1 MLKPTNTNEE
11 ETMNKLL
18 LKNVRLEEAF
28 EHENE
33 RIVATRTAI
42 YDVLIVDGYVQQ
54 IDKNIVV
61 DGDVEIVDAQKQLL
75 VPSFREMHI
84 HIDKTYFGGEWQAS
98 RPITKGILT
107 RIEEEQTLLPKQL
120 PTAAYRA
127 EEMVKWL
134 ISQGHT
140 HIRSHCNV
148 DPQIGTKHIEITK
161 QVLET
166 YQDQITYDIVA
177 FPQHGLLRSNVE
189 GLIREAMA
197 MGATLVGGVDPSIVD
212 RNIEKSLQTTM
223 AIAQD
228 YQAGIDIHIHTAN
241 TLGEFE
247 FYKLIELTKQA
258 KKEGQVT
265 ISHAMALAD
274 LEQSRL
280 ENLVQAMAAVQMDVT
295 TTVPTDINRS
305 TIPIPYLYNNG
316 VKVSVGHDSLT
327 DHWSPY
333 GTGNTIMKLNVMA
346 ERFRFIDEYSL
357 SRAWKYASG
366 GITPLNDAG
375 ERVWPQVGDKAN
387 MLLVDGISTAHVVA
401 RRCPITTVISQG
413 HIIHQQEVGEL
424 KGEYR

>member
-1 MLKPTNTNEE
+1 MST
-11 ETMNKLL
+11 LL

-28 EHENE
+28 EHDNE
-33 RIVATRTAI
+33 HIVATRTAI
-42 YDVLIVDGYVQQ
+42 YDVLIEDGQVKKV
-54 IDKNIVV
+54 DKNIVV
-61 DGDVEIVDAQKQLL
+61 SEDVEVLDAQHQLL

-84 HIDKTYFGGEWQAS
+84 HIDKTYFGGEWQAP

-134 ISQGHT
+134 IAQGHT
-140 HIRSHCNV
+140 HIRSHCNI

-161 QVLET
+161 QVLEK
-166 YQDQITYDIVA
+166 YKEQITYDIVA

-189 GLIREAMA
+189 GLIREAMT

-223 AIAQD
+223 QIAQD
-228 YQAGIDIHIHTAN
+228 YNTGIDIHIHTAN

-247 FYKLIELTKQA
+247 FYKLIDLTKQA

-274 LEQSRL
+274 LAQPQL
-280 ENLVQAMAAVQMDVT
+280 ENLVHAMASVQMDVT
-295 TTVPTDINRS
+295 TTVPIGINRS
-305 TIPIPYLYNNG
+305 TIPIPYLYEKG

-333 GTGNTIMKLNVMA
+333 GTGNTITKLNVMA
-346 ERFRFIDEYSL
+346 ERFRFMDEYSL

-366 GITPLNDAG
+366 GITPLNDEG
-375 ERVWPQVGDKAN
+375 ERVWPKAGDVAN
-387 MLLVDGISTAHVVA
+387 MLLVDGVSTAHVVA
-401 RRCPITTVISQG
+401 RRCPISTVISQG
-413 HIIHQQEVGEL
+413 KIIHQQEVGEL

>member
-1 MLKPTNTNEE
+1 
-11 ETMNKLL
+11 MNKLL

-28 EHENE
+28 EQENE

-84 HIDKTYFGGEWQAS
+84 HIDKTYFGGGWQAP

-107 RIEEEQTLLPKQL
+107 RIEEEKTLLPKQL

-161 QVLET
+161 QVLEK

-305 TIPIPYLYNNG
+305 TIPIPYLYNND
-316 VKVSVGHDSLT
+316 VKVSIGHDSLT

-366 GITPLNDAG
+366 GITPLNDVG

-387 MLLVDGISTAHVVA
+387 MLLIDGISTAHVVA
-401 RRCPITTVISQG
+401 RRCPISTVISQG

>member
-1 MLKPTNTNEE
+1 
-11 ETMNKLL
+11 
-18 LKNVRLEEAF
+18 
-28 EHENE
+28 
-33 RIVATRTAI
+33 
-42 YDVLIVDGYVQQ
+42 
-54 IDKNIVV
+54 
-61 DGDVEIVDAQKQLL
+61 
-75 VPSFREMHI
+75 
-84 HIDKTYFGGEWQAS
+84 
-98 RPITKGILT
+98 
-107 RIEEEQTLLPKQL
+107 
-120 PTAAYRA
+120 
-127 EEMVKWL
+127 
-134 ISQGHT
+134 
-140 HIRSHCNV
+140 
-148 DPQIGTKHIEITK
+148 
-161 QVLET
+161 
-166 YQDQITYDIVA
+166 
-177 FPQHGLLRSNVE
+177 
-189 GLIREAMA
+189 

-212 RNIEKSLQTTM
+212 RNIEKSLQTTIG
-223 AIAQD
+223 IAQD
-228 YQAGIDIHIHTAN
+228 YNAGIDIHIHTAN

-280 ENLVQAMAAVQMDVT
+280 ENLVQAMAEVQMDVT
-295 TTVPTDINRS
+295 TTVPIDLNRS

-387 MLLVDGISTAHVVA
+387 MLLVDGVSTAHVIA
-401 RRCPITTVISQG
+401 RRCPITTVISRG
-413 HIIHQQEVGEL
+413 KMIHQQDVGEL
-424 KGEYR
+424 KGEFR

>member
-1 MLKPTNTNEE
+1 MST
-11 ETMNKLL
+11 LL

-33 RIVATRTAI
+33 HIVATRTAI
-42 YDVLIVDGYVQQ
+42 YDVLIEDGRVKEVG
-54 IDKNIVV
+54 KNILVTEN
-61 DGDVEIVDAQKQLL
+61 VEVLDAQQQLL

-84 HIDKTYFGGEWQAS
+84 HIDKTYFGGEWQAP

-134 ISQGHT
+134 IAQGHT

-161 QVLET
+161 QVLEK
-166 YQDQITYDIVA
+166 YKDQITYDIVA

-189 GLIREAMA
+189 GLIREAMT

-223 AIAQD
+223 QIAQD
-228 YQAGIDIHIHTAN
+228 YNTGIDIHIHTVN

-247 FYKLIELTKQA
+247 FYKLIDLTKQA

-274 LEQSRL
+274 LAQPQL

-295 TTVPTDINRS
+295 TTVPIGINRS
-305 TIPIPYLYNNG
+305 TIPIPYLYDKG

-333 GTGNTIMKLNVMA
+333 GTGNTITKLNVMA
-346 ERFRFIDEYSL
+346 ERFRFMDEYAL

-366 GITPLNDAG
+366 GITPLNDEG
-375 ERVWPQVGDKAN
+375 ERVWPKVGDVAN
-387 MLLVDGISTAHVVA
+387 MLLVDGVSTAHVVA
-401 RRCPITTVISQG
+401 RRCPISTVISQG
-413 HIIHQQEVGEL
+413 NIIHQQEVGEL
-424 KGEYR
+424 KGEFR

>member
-1 MLKPTNTNEE
+1 M
-11 ETMNKLL
+11 
-18 LKNVRLEEAF
+18 
-28 EHENE
+28 
-33 RIVATRTAI
+33 
-42 YDVLIVDGYVQQ
+42 
-54 IDKNIVV
+54 
-61 DGDVEIVDAQKQLL
+61 
-75 VPSFREMHI
+75 
-84 HIDKTYFGGEWQAS
+84 
-98 RPITKGILT
+98 
-107 RIEEEQTLLPKQL
+107 

-161 QVLET
+161 QVLAN

-223 AIAQD
+223 GIAQD
-228 YQAGIDIHIHTAN
+228 YNAGIDIHIHTAN

-280 ENLVQAMAAVQMDVT
+280 ENLVQAMAEVQMDVT
-295 TTVPTDINRS
+295 TTVPIDLNRS

-387 MLLVDGISTAHVVA
+387 MLLVDGVSTAHVIA
-401 RRCPITTVISQG
+401 RRCPITTVISRG
-413 HIIHQQEVGEL
+413 KMIHQQDVGEL
-424 KGEYR
+424 KGELR

>member
-1 MLKPTNTNEE
+1 MS
-11 ETMNKLL
+11 KLL

-28 EHENE
+28 EHEE
-33 RIVATRTAI
+33 QHIVATRTAI
-42 YDVLIVDGYVQQ
+42 YDVLIEDGHVKQVE
-54 IDKNIVV
+54 KNIVV
-61 DGDVEIVDAQKQLL
+61 GGDVAVLDAQKQLL

-84 HIDKTYFGGEWQAS
+84 HIDKTYFGGEWQAP

-107 RIEEEQTLLPKQL
+107 RIEEEMTLLPKQL

-134 ISQGHT
+134 IAQGHT

-161 QVLET
+161 QVLEK

-189 GLIREAMA
+189 ELIREAMT

-223 AIAQD
+223 GIARD
-228 YQAGIDIHIHTAN
+228 FNAGIDIHIHTAN

-247 FYKLIELTKQA
+247 FYKLIDLTKQA
-258 KKEGQVT
+258 NKEGQVT

-274 LEQSRL
+274 LEKSRL
-280 ENLVQAMAAVQMDVT
+280 EDLVQAMAAVQLDVT
-295 TTVPTDINRS
+295 TTVPTDFNRP
-305 TIPIPYLYNNG
+305 TIPIPYLYEKG

-333 GTGNTIMKLNVMA
+333 GTGNTITKLNVMA
-346 ERFRFIDEYSL
+346 GRFRFIDEYSL
-357 SRAWKYASG
+357 SRTWKYASG

-375 ERVWPQVGDKAN
+375 ERVWPKVGDAAN
-387 MLLVDGISTAHVVA
+387 MLLVDGVSTAHVVA
-401 RRCPITTVISQG
+401 RRCPISTVISKG
-413 HIIHQQEVGEL
+413 KIIHQQEIGEL
-424 KGEYR
+424 KGEFR

>member
-1 MLKPTNTNEE
+1 MST
-11 ETMNKLL
+11 LL

-28 EHENE
+28 EHDNE
-33 RIVATRTAI
+33 HIVATRTAI
-42 YDVLIVDGYVQQ
+42 YDVLIEDGQVKKV
-54 IDKNIVV
+54 DKNIVV
-61 DGDVEIVDAQKQLL
+61 SEDVKVLDAQHQLL

-84 HIDKTYFGGEWQAS
+84 HIDKTYFGGEWQAP

-134 ISQGHT
+134 IAQGHT

-161 QVLET
+161 QVLEK
-166 YQDQITYDIVA
+166 YKEQITYDIVA

-189 GLIREAMA
+189 GLIREAMT

-223 AIAQD
+223 QIAQD
-228 YQAGIDIHIHTAN
+228 YNTGIDIHIHTAN

-247 FYKLIELTKQA
+247 FYKLIDLTKQA

-274 LEQSRL
+274 LAQPQL
-280 ENLVQAMAAVQMDVT
+280 ENLVHAMASVQMDVT
-295 TTVPTDINRS
+295 TTVPIGINRS
-305 TIPIPYLYNNG
+305 TIPIPYLYEKG

-333 GTGNTIMKLNVMA
+333 GTGNTITKLNVMA
-346 ERFRFIDEYSL
+346 ERFRFMDEYSL

-366 GITPLNDAG
+366 GITPLNDEG
-375 ERVWPQVGDKAN
+375 ERVWPKAGDVAN
-387 MLLVDGISTAHVVA
+387 MLLVDGVSTAHVVA
-401 RRCPITTVISQG
+401 RRCPISTVISQG
-413 HIIHQQEVGEL
+413 KIIHQQEVGEL

>member
-1 MLKPTNTNEE
+1 MST
-11 ETMNKLL
+11 LL

-28 EHENE
+28 EHDNE
-33 RIVATRTAI
+33 HIVATRTAI
-42 YDVLIVDGYVQQ
+42 YDVLIEDGHVKEVG
-54 IDKNIVV
+54 KNIVV
-61 DGDVEIVDAQKQLL
+61 PENSKVLDAQQQLL

-84 HIDKTYFGGEWQAS
+84 HIDKTYFGGEWQAP

-134 ISQGHT
+134 IAQGHT

-161 QVLET
+161 QVLDK
-166 YQDQITYDIVA
+166 YKDQITYDIVA

-189 GLIREAMA
+189 GLIREAMT

-223 AIAQD
+223 QIAQD
-228 YQAGIDIHIHTAN
+228 YNTGIDIHIHTAN

-247 FYKLIELTKQA
+247 FYKLIDLTKQA

-274 LEQSRL
+274 LAQPQL

-295 TTVPTDINRS
+295 TTVPIGINRS
-305 TIPIPYLYNNG
+305 TIPIPYLYDKG
-316 VKVSVGHDSLT
+316 VNVSVGHDSLT

-333 GTGNTIMKLNVMA
+333 GTGNTITKLNVMA
-346 ERFRFIDEYSL
+346 ERFRFMDEYAL

-366 GITPLNDAG
+366 GITPLNDEG
-375 ERVWPQVGDKAN
+375 ERVWPKVGDVAN
-387 MLLVDGISTAHVVA
+387 MLLVDGVSTAHVVA
-401 RRCPITTVISQG
+401 RRCPISTVISQG
-413 HIIHQQEVGEL
+413 NIIHQQEVGEL
-424 KGEYR
+424 KGEFR

>member
-1 MLKPTNTNEE
+1 MST
-11 ETMNKLL
+11 LL

-28 EHENE
+28 EHDNE
-33 RIVATRTAI
+33 HIVATRTAI
-42 YDVLIVDGYVQQ
+42 YDVLIEDGHVKEVG
-54 IDKNIVV
+54 KNIVV
-61 DGDVEIVDAQKQLL
+61 PENSKVLDAQQQLL

-84 HIDKTYFGGEWQAS
+84 HIDKTYFGGEWQAP

-134 ISQGHT
+134 IAQGHT

-161 QVLET
+161 QVLEK
-166 YQDQITYDIVA
+166 YKDQITYDIVA

-189 GLIREAMA
+189 GLIREAMT

-223 AIAQD
+223 QIAQD
-228 YQAGIDIHIHTAN
+228 YNSGIDIHIHTAN

-247 FYKLIELTKQA
+247 FYKLIDLTKQA

-274 LEQSRL
+274 LAQPQL

-295 TTVPTDINRS
+295 TTVPIGINRS
-305 TIPIPYLYNNG
+305 TIPIPYLYDKG

-333 GTGNTIMKLNVMA
+333 GTGNTITKLNVMA
-346 ERFRFIDEYSL
+346 ERFRFMDEYSL

-366 GITPLNDAG
+366 GITPLNDEG
-375 ERVWPQVGDKAN
+375 ERVWPKVGDVAN
-387 MLLVDGISTAHVVA
+387 MLLVDGVSTAHVVA
-401 RRCPITTVISQG
+401 RRCPISTVISQG
-413 HIIHQQEVGEL
+413 NIIHQQEVGEL
-424 KGEYR
+424 KGEFR

>member
-1 MLKPTNTNEE
+1 MST
-11 ETMNKLL
+11 LL

-28 EHENE
+28 EHDNE
-33 RIVATRTAI
+33 HIVATRTAI
-42 YDVLIVDGYVQQ
+42 YDVLIEDGQVKKV
-54 IDKNIVV
+54 DKNIVV
-61 DGDVEIVDAQKQLL
+61 SEDVEVLDAQHQLL

-84 HIDKTYFGGEWQAS
+84 HIDKTYFGGEWQAP

-134 ISQGHT
+134 IAQGHT

-161 QVLET
+161 QVLEK
-166 YQDQITYDIVA
+166 YKEQITYDIVA

-189 GLIREAMA
+189 GLIREAMT

-223 AIAQD
+223 QIAQD
-228 YQAGIDIHIHTAN
+228 YNTGIDIHIHTAN

-247 FYKLIELTKQA
+247 FYKLIDLTKQA

-274 LEQSRL
+274 LAQPQL
-280 ENLVQAMAAVQMDVT
+280 ENLVHAMASVQMDVT
-295 TTVPTDINRS
+295 TTVPIGINRS
-305 TIPIPYLYNNG
+305 TIPISYLYEKG

-333 GTGNTIMKLNVMA
+333 GTGNTITKLNVMA
-346 ERFRFIDEYSL
+346 ERFRFMDEYSL

-366 GITPLNDAG
+366 GITPLNDEG
-375 ERVWPQVGDKAN
+375 ERVWPKAGDVAN
-387 MLLVDGISTAHVVA
+387 MLLVDGVSTAHVVA
-401 RRCPITTVISQG
+401 RRCPISTVISQG
-413 HIIHQQEVGEL
+413 KIIHQQEVGEL

>member
-1 MLKPTNTNEE
+1 MST
-11 ETMNKLL
+11 LL

-28 EHENE
+28 EHDNE
-33 RIVATRTAI
+33 HIVATRTAI
-42 YDVLIVDGYVQQ
+42 YDVLIEDGHVKEVG
-54 IDKNIVV
+54 KNIVV
-61 DGDVEIVDAQKQLL
+61 PENSKVLDAQQQLL

-84 HIDKTYFGGEWQAS
+84 HIDKTYFGGEWQAP

-134 ISQGHT
+134 IAQGHT

-161 QVLET
+161 QVLEK
-166 YQDQITYDIVA
+166 YKDQITYDIVA

-189 GLIREAMA
+189 GLIREAMT

-223 AIAQD
+223 QIAQD
-228 YQAGIDIHIHTAN
+228 YNSGIDIHIHTAN

-247 FYKLIELTKQA
+247 FYKLIDLTKQA

-274 LEQSRL
+274 LAQPQL
-280 ENLVQAMAAVQMDVT
+280 ENLVHAMAAVQMDVT
-295 TTVPTDINRS
+295 TTVPIGINRS
-305 TIPIPYLYNNG
+305 TIPIPYLYDKG

-333 GTGNTIMKLNVMA
+333 GTGNTITKLNVMA
-346 ERFRFIDEYSL
+346 ERFRFMDEYSL

-366 GITPLNDAG
+366 GITPLNDEG
-375 ERVWPQVGDKAN
+375 ERVWPKVGDVAN
-387 MLLVDGISTAHVVA
+387 MLLVDGVSTAHVVA
-401 RRCPITTVISQG
+401 RRCPISTVISQG
-413 HIIHQQEVGEL
+413 NIIHQQEVGEL
-424 KGEYR
+424 KGEFR

>member
-1 MLKPTNTNEE
+1 MST
-11 ETMNKLL
+11 LL

-28 EHENE
+28 EHDNE
-33 RIVATRTAI
+33 HIVATRTAI
-42 YDVLIVDGYVQQ
+42 YDVLIEDGHVKEVG
-54 IDKNIVV
+54 KNIVV
-61 DGDVEIVDAQKQLL
+61 PENSKVLDAQQQLL

-84 HIDKTYFGGEWQAS
+84 HIDKTYFGGEWQAP

-134 ISQGHT
+134 IAQGHT

-161 QVLET
+161 QVLDK
-166 YQDQITYDIVA
+166 YKDQITYDIVA

-189 GLIREAMA
+189 GLIREAMT

-223 AIAQD
+223 QIAQD
-228 YQAGIDIHIHTAN
+228 YNTGIDIHIHTAN

-247 FYKLIELTKQA
+247 FYKLIDLTKQA

-274 LEQSRL
+274 LAQPQL
-280 ENLVQAMAAVQMDVT
+280 ENLVQAMAAVQIDVT
-295 TTVPTDINRS
+295 TTVPIGINRS
-305 TIPIPYLYNNG
+305 TIPIPYLYDKG
-316 VKVSVGHDSLT
+316 VNVSVGHDSLT

-333 GTGNTIMKLNVMA
+333 GTGNTITKLNVMA
-346 ERFRFIDEYSL
+346 ERFRFMDEYAL

-366 GITPLNDAG
+366 GITPLNDEG
-375 ERVWPQVGDKAN
+375 ERVWPKVGDVAN
-387 MLLVDGISTAHVVA
+387 MLLVDGVSTAHVVA
-401 RRCPITTVISQG
+401 RRCPISTVISQG
-413 HIIHQQEVGEL
+413 NIIHQQEVGEL
-424 KGEYR
+424 KGEFR

>member
-1 MLKPTNTNEE
+1 MST
-11 ETMNKLL
+11 LL

-33 RIVATRTAI
+33 HIVATRTAI
-42 YDVLIVDGYVQQ
+42 YDVLIDDGHVKEVG
-54 IDKNIVV
+54 KNIVV
-61 DGDVEIVDAQKQLL
+61 TENMEVLDAQQQLL

-84 HIDKTYFGGEWQAS
+84 HIDKTYFGGEWQAP

-107 RIEEEQTLLPKQL
+107 RIEEEHTLLPKQL

-134 ISQGHT
+134 IAQGHT

-161 QVLET
+161 QVLDK
-166 YQDQITYDIVA
+166 YKDQITYDIVA

-189 GLIREAMA
+189 GLIREAMT

-212 RNIEKSLQTTM
+212 RDIEKSLQTTM
-223 AIAQD
+223 QIAQD
-228 YQAGIDIHIHTAN
+228 YNTGIDIHIHTAN

-247 FYKLIELTKQA
+247 FYKLIDLTKQA

-274 LEQSRL
+274 LAQPQL

-295 TTVPTDINRS
+295 TTVPIGMNRS
-305 TIPIPYLYNNG
+305 TIPIPYLYDQG

-333 GTGNTIMKLNVMA
+333 GTGNTITKLNVMA
-346 ERFRFIDEYSL
+346 ERFRFMDEYAL

-366 GITPLNDAG
+366 GITPLNDKG
-375 ERVWPQVGDKAN
+375 ERIWPKVGDVAN
-387 MLLVDGISTAHVVA
+387 MLLVDGVSTAHVVA
-401 RRCPITTVISQG
+401 RRCPISTVISQG
-413 HIIHQQEVGEL
+413 NIIHQQEVGEL
-424 KGEYR
+424 KGEFR

>member
-1 MLKPTNTNEE
+1 VKPKNTNEE

-28 EHENE
+28 EQENE

-84 HIDKTYFGGEWQAS
+84 HIDKTYFGGGWQAP

-107 RIEEEQTLLPKQL
+107 RIEEEKTLLPKQL

-161 QVLET
+161 QVLEK

-305 TIPIPYLYNNG
+305 TIPIPYLYNND
-316 VKVSVGHDSLT
+316 VKVSIGHDSLT

-366 GITPLNDAG
+366 GITPLNDVG

-387 MLLVDGISTAHVVA
+387 MLLIDGISTAHVVA
-401 RRCPITTVISQG
+401 RRCPISTVISQG

>member
-1 MLKPTNTNEE
+1 VKPKNTNEE

-28 EHENE
+28 EQENE

-84 HIDKTYFGGEWQAS
+84 HIDKTYFGGGWQAP

-107 RIEEEQTLLPKQL
+107 RIEEEKTLLPKQL

-161 QVLET
+161 QVLEK

-305 TIPIPYLYNNG
+305 TIPIPYLYNND
-316 VKVSVGHDSLT
+316 VKVSIGHDSLT

-366 GITPLNDAG
+366 GITPLNDVG

-387 MLLVDGISTAHVVA
+387 MLLIDGISTAHVVA
-401 RRCPITTVISQG
+401 RRCPISTVISQG

-424 KGEYR
+424 KGEFR

>member
-1 MLKPTNTNEE
+1 MR
-11 ETMNKLL
+11 KLL

-28 EHENE
+28 ERENE
-33 RIVATRTAI
+33 QVIGTHTAI
-42 YDVLIVDGYVQQ
+42 YDVLIENGIVQQ
-54 IDKNIVV
+54 VEPQITV
-61 DGDVEIVDAQKQLL
+61 DGDVEVLDANKQLL
-75 VPSFREMHI
+75 VPAFREMHI
-84 HIDKTYFGGEWQAS
+84 HIDKTYFGGEWQTPKPA
-98 RPITKGILT
+98 TKGIIT
-107 RIEEEQTLLPKQL
+107 RIEEEKILLPQQL

-161 QVLET
+161 QVLEK

-189 GLIREAMA
+189 GLIREAMT

-212 RNIEKSLQTTM
+212 RHIEKSLNTTM
-223 AIAQD
+223 EIAKD
-228 YQAGIDIHIHTAN
+228 YNAGIDIHIHTAN

-247 FYKLIELTKQA
+247 FYKLIDLTKQA

-280 ENLVQAMAAVQMDVT
+280 ENLVQAMATVQMDVT
-295 TTVPTDINRS
+295 TTVPTSLHRS

-316 VKVSVGHDSLT
+316 VKVSVGHDSLI

-333 GTGNTIMKLNVMA
+333 GTGNTITKLNLMA
-346 ERFRFIDEYSL
+346 ARFSMIDEYSL

-375 ERVWPQVGDKAN
+375 ERVWPQVGDPAN

-401 RRCPITTVISQG
+401 RRCPISTVISKG
-413 HIIHQQEVGEL
+413 SIIHQQDVGEL
-424 KGEYR
+424 KGEFR

>member
-1 MLKPTNTNEE
+1 
-11 ETMNKLL
+11 MNKLL